1 MILGFKTRFKQPI
14 LDGTKIHT
22 IRADKPN
29 RWHAGRK
36 IQMATGV
43 RTKQYECFKEAPCV
57 SVQTIEIIYDFIQP
71 MGHTLEVLIDKR
83 PIGNDE
89 LEKLAK
95 NDGFENASD
104 LLDFFVGMTDVFT
117 GKIIHWTNYKY

>member
-36 IQMATGV
+36 IQMVTGV
-43 RTKQYECFKEAPCV
+43 RTKQFECFKEAQCV
-57 SVQTIEIIYDFIQP
+57 SVQKIQI
-71 MGHTLEVLIDKR
+71 TNEEYCVSVLIDGKR
-83 PIGNDE
+83 IYFDT
-89 LEKLAK
+89 LEQLAI
-95 NDGFENASD
+95 NDGFAGYNPAA
-104 LLDFFVGMTDVFT
+104 DFLEFFGKGIFT